1 MFDLPAHTPTPALIY
16 TLGTL
21 YTNHRVE
28 QKRFIY
34 LHRILNRSS
43 QHWTRQ
49 TLDILDSMDIGWAK
63 SVKEALLEYD
73 LPTNFMTIKTIS
85 LRQWIKIVK
94 QKVETKNLKR
104 LKDDCHKT
112 QNGFQ
117 VPKRKTEHILKHL
130 SHDRYQ
136 RKPNDEI
143 LLCTKQET
151 KTLIIARFG
160 MLECGYNFKAGMSE
174 ECNQCNV
181 LDNEDHRLNYCV
193 KFKGFNYCNSSE
205 KVNFEDIYSNDM
217 PTLRKTIPLIERVW
231 NTKCAH
237 GTMNK

>member
-1 MFDLPAHTPTPALIY
+1 MTVTKP
-16 TLGTL
+16 
-21 YTNHRVE
+21 
-28 QKRFIY
+28 
-34 LHRILNRSS
+34 RIDFKFQSKKWNTYPNTYNMTDTKGS
-43 QHWTRQ
+43 QT
-49 TLDILDSMDIGWAK
+49 MK
-63 SVKEALLEYD
+63 S
-73 LPTNFMTIKTIS
+73 
-85 LRQWIKIVK
+85 
-94 QKVETKNLKR
+94 
-104 LKDDCHKT
+104 
-112 QNGFQ
+112 
-117 VPKRKTEHILKHL
+117 
-130 SHDRYQ
+130 
-136 RKPNDEI
+136 
-143 LLCTKQET
+143 CTKQET

-174 ECNQCNV
+174 ECNQCSV

>member
-1 MFDLPAHTPTPALIY
+1 ML
-16 TLGTL
+16 
-21 YTNHRVE
+21 
-28 QKRFIY
+28 
-34 LHRILNRSS
+34 
-43 QHWTRQ
+43 
-49 TLDILDSMDIGWAK
+49 
-63 SVKEALLEYD
+63 
-73 LPTNFMTIKTIS
+73 
-85 LRQWIKIVK
+85 
-94 QKVETKNLKR
+94 
-104 LKDDCHKT
+104 
-112 QNGFQ
+112 FQ
-117 VPKRKTEHILKHL
+117 L
-130 SHDRYQ
+130 SYQ

-174 ECNQCNV
+174 ECNQCSV